1 MSLSKSEVAEEVV
14 TLNDENSE
22 CEVENACRTSVSEE
36 TVEEDIESNEM
47 EINDVARDPVEE
59 KPTNEQ
65 VKNTVAEHPASVVVF
80 ATAVIEN
87 SQEKSLSVP
96 EMKNLK
102 NLIFREKHL
111 QDNILKLEYGQ
122 NFAREIRK
130 NNFKHTIEL
139 ILYVSTRN
147 LWDGA
152 RSYVWRHFGQNEWR
166 KPNGSSVV
174 FNKIHVKSSA

>member
-1 MSLSKSEVAEEVV
+1 M
-14 TLNDENSE
+14 
-22 CEVENACRTSVSEE
+22 
-36 TVEEDIESNEM
+36 EEDIESIEM

-111 QDNILKLEYGQ
+111 QDNILKLECGQ

-139 ILYVSTRN
+139 RLYVSTRN
-147 LWDGA
+147 LWEGA